1 MATAEDI
8 KIRLTADNQASKN
21 IQKVK
26 DDIQDLG
33 MSSKQAAATL
43 AASNGKITKNFSTL
57 GRSAGMAGMQ
67 VQQFVGQVQMGT
79 NPLMALSQQGADLGF
94 VLGVPLLGAIVG
106 IGSSIAMTLIPSLE
120 EADVKM
126 SELREGLGKLT
137 GDFKTMS
144 EEMRAVSIAVLVGE
158 LTEQTLEYNKAVKA
172 REEAE
177 KAASKQ
183 QEILGQGLAG
193 ASSIS
198 AVAAYASAKKATSEY
213 DDSLVKLTGTEAVLK
228 GQIEATQATLDRVV
242 GVTSNL
248 TKEQEAQNEAHAQ
261 YIQQLEEEMLTFGMN
276 ADQKARYK
284 MLNMPEE
291 YRQTAIAIHEKIMA
305 QKEEQKSFEDSQ
317 KAREEMIQGAKDG
330 LNKLGQYNKTAFAAS
345 KAYNVAEAVMNTYAG
360 ATKALATYPPPFS
373 YAMAAGQIAMG
384 MAQVAQI
391 KQQSFSGRAVGGRVE
406 AGSPYM
412 VGEQGREMFIPST
425 RGQIVKNSD
434 VERMGGSGGTTNIN
448 FSITT
453 VDARGFDE
461 LLNSRRGQIVNMV
474 NRAMNDRGRT
484 GVTA

>member
-26 DDIQDLG
+26 GDIQDLG

-106 IGSSIAMTLIPSLE
+106 IGSSIAMTLIPSLN
-120 EADVKM
+120 EAEVKLSDM
-126 SELREGLGKLT
+126 RDSLKGLT
-137 GDFKTMS
+137 GDFKNMS
-144 EEMRAVSIAVLVGE
+144 AEMQAASVAILVGE

-177 KAASKQ
+177 KKVVEAQKDLAESKAYTTIKDASDTLAKYNTELNILVA
-183 QEILGQGLAG
+183 QEAIANGVRQ
-193 ASSIS
+193 
-198 AVAAYASAKKATSEY
+198 E
-213 DDSLVKLTGTEAVLK
+213 
-228 GQIEATQATLDRVV
+228 TQATLDRVI
-242 GVTSNL
+242 GATSNL
-248 TKEQEAQNEAHAQ
+248 TKEQEAQNEAHAE

-305 QKEEQKSFEDSQ
+305 QKAEQKQFEDTE
-317 KAREEMIQGAKDG
+317 KARTQSMDDAKKG
-330 LNKLGQYNKTAFAAS
+330 LQALGQYNKTAFAAS
-345 KAYNVAEAVMNTYAG
+345 KAYNIAEAVMNTYTG
-360 ATKALATYPPPFS
+360 ATKALATYPPPYS
-373 YAMAAGQIAMG
+373 YIAAAGQVAFG
-384 MAQVAQI
+384 MAQVANI
-391 KQQSFSGRAVGGRVE
+391 KSQSFSGRAVGGRVE

-434 VERMGGSGGTTNIN
+434 VEAMGGSGGSTNIS
-448 FSITT
+448 FT
-453 VDARGFDE
+453 VNAVDTRGFDE
-461 LLNSRRGQIVNMV
+461 LLTSRRSQIVNMV
-474 NRAMNDRGRT
+474 NQAMNDRGRT
-484 GVTA
+484 GVV

>member
-26 DDIQDLG
+26 GDIQDLG

-106 IGSSIAMTLIPSLE
+106 IGSSIAMTLIPSLN
-120 EADVKM
+120 EAEVKLSDM
-126 SELREGLGKLT
+126 RDSLKGLT
-137 GDFKTMS
+137 SDFKNMS
-144 EEMRAVSIAVLVGE
+144 DEMRAASVAILVGE

-177 KAASKQ
+177 KKVVEAQKDLAESK
-183 QEILGQGLAG
+183 
-193 ASSIS
+193 
-198 AVAAYASAKKATSEY
+198 AYATIKDASDTLAKYNTELNI
-213 DDSLVKLTGTEAVLK
+213 LVAQEAIANGVR
-228 GQIEATQATLDRVV
+228 QETQATLDRVV
-242 GVTSNL
+242 GATSNL
-248 TKEQEAQNEAHAQ
+248 TKEQEAQNEAHAE
-261 YIQQLEEEMLTFGMN
+261 YIAQLEEEMLTFGMN

-434 VERMGGSGGTTNIN
+434 VEAMGSSSGTTNIN

>member
-26 DDIQDLG
+26 GDIQDLG

-106 IGSSIAMTLIPSLE
+106 IGSSIAMTLIPSLN
-120 EADVKM
+120 EAEVKLSDM
-126 SELREGLGKLT
+126 RDSLKGLT
-137 GDFKTMS
+137 GDFKNMS
-144 EEMRAVSIAVLVGE
+144 DEMRAASVAILVGE

-177 KAASKQ
+177 KKVVEAQKDLAESK
-183 QEILGQGLAG
+183 
-193 ASSIS
+193 
-198 AVAAYASAKKATSEY
+198 AYATIKDASDTLAKYNTELNI
-213 DDSLVKLTGTEAVLK
+213 LVAQEAIANGVR
-228 GQIEATQATLDRVV
+228 QETQATLDRVV
-242 GVTSNL
+242 GATSNL
-248 TKEQEAQNEAHAQ
+248 TKEQEAQNEAHAE

-284 MLNMPEE
+284 MLGMPEE
-291 YRQTAIAIHEKIMA
+291 YRKTAEAIHEKIMA
-305 QKEEQKSFEDSQ
+305 QKEEKRQFEENEKVREEIQKSSIEGF
-317 KAREEMIQGAKDG
+317 
-330 LNKLGQYNKTAFAAS
+330 NKLAAHNKTVFKAQ
-345 KAYNVAEAVMNTYAG
+345 KAYNIANAVMDAYAG
-360 ATKALATYPPPFS
+360 ANKALAYYPPPIS
-373 YAMAAGQIAMG
+373 YAMAAGQIALG
-384 MAQVAQI
+384 MANVATI
-391 KQQSFSGRAVGGRVE
+391 KSQSFSGRAVGGRVE

-434 VERMGGSGGTTNIN
+434 VEAMGGSSGTTNIN

-453 VDARGFDE
+453 VDAKGFDE
-461 LLNSRRGQIVNMV
+461 LLTSRRGQIVNMV
-474 NRAMNDRGRT
+474 NQAMNDRGRT
-484 GVTA
+484 GVV